1 MMSRRHCFGPL
12 GVVRSEWQLV
22 KLLLYAKFQCG
33 LCGSTSQVS
42 RTGTISATRR
52 SRPPKSINVAL
63 FKYPHR
69 WENFYTKVF
78 DVNNYALS
86 FKLIKISVFQIFE
99 CRRLRIESNSAWF
112 STRISVPTRNIET
125 PVSYLYTCI
134 NIVYTNPFGY
144 KMLVMMLTQYLESR
158 LFHFQLQMLYLCFNF

>member
-1 MMSRRHCFGPL
+1 MTIGDGQVLRRHSGCRGN
-12 GVVRSEWQLV
+12 GDSTVETKTR
-22 KLLLYAKFQCG
+22 G
-33 LCGSTSQVS
+33 LRCCKTDSLTNDSGAVAVS
-42 RTGTISATRR
+42 FNDVSKTGTISATRR

-99 CRRLRIESNSAWF
+99 CMRLRIESNSA
-112 STRISVPTRNIET
+112 
-125 PVSYLYTCI
+125 
-134 NIVYTNPFGY
+134 
-144 KMLVMMLTQYLESR
+144 
-158 LFHFQLQMLYLCFNF
+158 